1 MLIFSNFAKVTV
13 SLASEKFKTWGR
25 LNHRSPLLSMPPAKT
40 HILRPFTVRLR
51 GVRPQPKRRI
61 FVVTSSVR
69 AASSRTRR
77 KPLPRVPRRRW
88 DPRSCSALSC
98 QGWEREERDLVVHRC
113 APRPPSSS
121 ARGGGPLDARW
132 VDGEGGGAGEACRLP
147 SPDDAGEG
155 RGESHRRGQRTGAV
169 VGQVAAPAAP
179 APDPHRP
186 PSLSPGPIPRRWAR
200 PPSLP
205 LPEAI
210 TPDLAVLTPVP
221 SPCCRPS
228 RPSPLTSIAFPS
240 SCADSFRCSRQ
251 AVLLTASPPGATQL
265 EPLLDHPA
273 GRRRSGCPA
282 GRSTT
287 STWEYWVRKET
298 KVRDWKMKSENMYWW
313 DPLLVLAP
321 WSMKLMRLFVY
332 VVYEDRQKLVT
343 HCERPQHLYQN
354 YDILISA
361 SMSLAKK
368 NVITTKPIKNIQIW

>member
-40 HILRPFTVRLR
+40 HILRP

-61 FVVTSSVR
+61 FVVTSSVC

-77 KPLPRVPRRRW
+77 KPWPRVPRRRW
-88 DPRSCSALSC
+88 DPRSCSAPSR

-205 LPEAI
+205 LPEAVA
-210 TPDLAVLTPVP
+210 PDLAVLTPVP

-228 RPSPLTSIAFPS
+228 RPPPLTSIAFPS
-240 SCADSFRCSRQ
+240 SCADSFRCSRH
-251 AVLLTASPPGATQL
+251 AVLLTASPPGAVQL
-265 EPLLDHPA
+265 KPLLDHPA
-273 GRRRSGCPA
+273 GRRRSGRPA

-287 STWEYWVRKET
+287 STWERVLGEKRNKGERLGDE
-298 KVRDWKMKSENMYWW
+298 KWKYV
-313 DPLLVLAP
+313 LVGPTTSTCTVEYEAYEVIRLCGIWGTAKIGDALWAP
-321 WSMKLMRLFVY
+321 STSLPKLWYSYLCKY
-332 VVYEDRQKLVT
+332 VTR
-343 HCERPQHLYQN
+343 
-354 YDILISA
+354 
-361 SMSLAKK
+361 KK